1 MTHQSDR
8 SEVNDLV
15 TLVAE
20 HGTDGMQEAFQTLL
34 NIAMRTEREQ
44 VLGAGPH
51 ERTPNRRGYANGFK
65 PKTLRTRIGALTV
78 QVPKARGV
86 DFYPSA
92 LEKGLRS
99 ERALVAALAEMYVQG
114 VATRRVSAI
123 VEQMCGLEISS
134 AQVSRATAELDEEFK
149 AWRNRPLGEVLYLI
163 LDARYEKVRHAGSV
177 ISTAVLVA
185 TGVLADGRRT
195 ILGVSVARS
204 EAEVHWRAFL
214 RSLLERGMHGVRLVV
229 SDDHEGLRAAREA
242 VLPGVPWQRCQFHLM
257 RNAMAHV
264 PKLGQRS
271 EVAQE
276 LRTIF
281 NAADR
286 EEAQRRL
293 NAMARRWSE
302 SAPDLSAWLETSVPE
317 SMTIFALSP
326 YLRRR
331 LRTTNGQERL
341 NREIKRRTR
350 VAGLFPN
357 DASLL
362 RLVTAVLAEID
373 EEWSSGRLYLNP
385 ETQAV

>member
-20 HGTDGMQEAFQTLL
+20 HGTDGMQAAFQTLL
-34 NIAMRTEREQ
+34 NVAMRTEREQ
-44 VLGAGPH
+44 VLGAAPH
-51 ERTPNRRGYANGFK
+51 ERTPNRRGHANGFK
-65 PKTLRTRIGALTV
+65 PKTLRTRIGTLSV
-78 QVPKARGV
+78 QVPKTRGI

-114 VATRRVSAI
+114 VSTRRVSAI
-123 VEQMCGLEISS
+123 VEEMCGLEISS
-134 AQVSRATAELDEEFK
+134 AQVSRAAAELDDELE
-149 AWRNRPLGEVLYLI
+149 AWRRRSLGEVQYLI
-163 LDARYEKVRHAGSV
+163 LDARYEKVRHAGTV

-185 TGVLADGRRT
+185 TGVLKDGRRT

-242 VLPGVPWQRCQFHLM
+242 VLAGVAWQRCQFHLM

-264 PKLGQRS
+264 PKIGQRS

-302 SAPDLSAWLETSVPE
+302 SAPDLATWLEAAVPE
-317 SMTIFALSP
+317 SMTVFALSP

-385 ETQAV
+385 ETQAT

>member
-1 MTHQSDR
+1 MTHRSDR
-8 SEVNDLV
+8 SELDDVV
-15 TLVAE
+15 TLIAE
-20 HGTDGMQEAFQTLL
+20 HGTDSMQQAFSTLL

-44 VLGAGPH
+44 VLGARPH
-51 ERTPNRRGYANGFK
+51 ERTPERRGHANGFK
-65 PKTLRTRIGALTV
+65 PKSLKTRVGTLTV
-78 QVPKARGV
+78 QVPKTRGI

-92 LEKGLRS
+92 LERGVRS
-99 ERALVAALAEMYVQG
+99 ERALLCALAEMYVQG
-114 VATRRVSAI
+114 VSTRRVTA
-123 VEQMCGLEISS
+123 VLEELCGLEISS
-134 AQVSRATAELDEEFK
+134 AQVSRATAELDDELE
-149 AWRNRPLGEVLYLI
+149 AWRTRPIGEVRYLI
-163 LDARYEKVRHAGSV
+163 LDARYEKVRHAGTV

-242 VLPGVPWQRCQFHLM
+242 VLTGIPWQRCQFHLM
-257 RNAMAHV
+257 RNAMAYV
-264 PKLGQRS
+264 PKIGQRN

-276 LRTIF
+276 LKTIL

-286 EEAQRRL
+286 DEADRRL
-293 NAMARRWSE
+293 RAMVERWKIE
-302 SAPDLSAWLETSVPE
+302 APQLAAWLEASAPE
-317 SMTIFALSP
+317 SMTVFTLSP

-331 LRTTNGQERL
+331 LRTTNAQERL

-362 RLVTAVLAEID
+362 RLVTAILAEID
-373 EEWSSGRLYLNP
+373 EEWTTGRVYLNH
-385 ETQAV
+385 QAA